1 MGHSANIHDKYKL
14 QYKQMYLQVSPM
26 SDTLPRVPRVSGWKA
41 MLYSAGQSTEQTAFT
56 VVLRLFVSPTVAA

>member
-1 MGHSANIHDKYKL
+1 MGHSANIHVK
-14 QYKQMYLQVSPM
+14 YKQMYLQVSPM

-56 VVLRLFVSPTVAA
+56 GVLLLFVAPTVAA